1 MLEGTKNSTMSE
13 KDTWLSEE
21 SILQSLEEAVSRISK
36 KNLTGALDTLIY
48 LNFERLLLPGK
59 DQRTLLVVDFGQVFG
74 PKRVRETA
82 DQIRLCESA
91 LQESDAERAL
101 SAAKAALARWQQP

>member
-1 MLEGTKNSTMSE
+1 MNE

-21 SILQSLEEAVSRISK
+21 SILQALEETVSRINRR
-36 KNLTGALDTLIY
+36 NLNGALDTLIY

-59 DQRTLLVVDFGQVFG
+59 DRTTLLVVDRGQAFG
-74 PKRVRETA
+74 PERVRETA

-91 LQESDAERAL
+91 LRKLDAEGAL
-101 SAAKAALARWQQP
+101 AAGQAALARWQQT